1 MSDIEST
8 IKLSFAFE
16 EMRNGTKNLKEKGS
30 PTGKFKYQLRHG
42 PISPASI
49 MNNENNLKLFET
61 LAKDVKGLKIAKRA
75 LKLGQTLDAGIK
87 EQNLQTF

>member
-1 MSDIEST
+1 
-8 IKLSFAFE
+8 
-16 EMRNGTKNLKEKGS
+16 
-30 PTGKFKYQLRHG
+30 
-42 PISPASI
+42 
-49 MNNENNLKLFET
+49 MNNESNLKLFET

>member
-16 EMRNGTKNLKEKGS
+16 EMRNNTKIQRS
-30 PTGKFKYQLRHG
+30 PSGKFKYQLRHG

-49 MNNENNLKLFET
+49 MNDESNLKLFET
-61 LAKDVKGLKIAKRA
+61 LTKDVKGLKNAKKA
-75 LKLGQTLDAGIK
+75 IKLGK
-87 EQNLQTF
+87 TFDEVTKL